1 MGSDQCEDLEA
12 LQERRQAVPQCSK
25 CGEKYEEGEGALSPF
40 ETLGELFLESAGEK
54 PQVLCPKCLE
64 ELGVLGLL
72 AFDE

>member
-1 MGSDQCEDLEA
+1 MMPRCI
-12 LQERRQAVPQCSK
+12 K
-25 CGEKYEEGEGALSPF
+25 CGEKYGEDERGANPF

-54 PQVLCPKCLE
+54 LQDLCPRCRE